1 MALCLENDGKITPN
15 SVMDC
20 GMGEVTLKQVRVPA
34 SVSFAR
40 TEWEKGFLIFFFFFD
55 VAKEVVV
62 AVIGNVSEEAGEKNL

>member
-1 MALCLENDGKITPN
+1 MKIELSQTLLPHMALCLENDGKITLY

-40 TEWEKGFLIFFFFFD
+40 TE
-55 VAKEVVV
+55 
-62 AVIGNVSEEAGEKNL
+62 

>member
-1 MALCLENDGKITPN
+1 
-15 SVMDC
+15 MDC

-40 TEWEKGFLIFFFFFD
+40 AKWEKRIFDFFFFVN
-55 VAKEVVV
+55 VAKEVLV